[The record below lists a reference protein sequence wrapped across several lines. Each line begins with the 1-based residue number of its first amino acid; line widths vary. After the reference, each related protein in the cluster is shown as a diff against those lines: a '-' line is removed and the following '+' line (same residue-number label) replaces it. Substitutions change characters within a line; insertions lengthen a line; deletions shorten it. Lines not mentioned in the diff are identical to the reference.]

1 MQLAILILNKEEL
14 LDVLLEGLLEIG
26 ISGATIIDSIGMGHI
41 LSTEVP
47 IFAGL
52 KFMFTGSRP
61 YNKTIFS
68 AIMEDKVEHLKEMV
82 EKTLG
87 PLKEG
92 GNGILLFLPLSDVV
106 GLKSEI

>member
-14 LDVLLEGLLEIG
+14 LEEFLEGLLEIG

-52 KFMFTGSRP
+52 KFMFNGSRP
-61 YNKTIFS
+61 YNKTIFT
-68 AIMEDKVEHLKEMV
+68 AIKDEKIKPLKELT

-87 PLKEG
+87 PLNEN
-92 GNGILLFLPLSDVV
+92 GNGILFFIPLSDVI
-106 GLKSEI
+106 GLKPEI

>member
-14 LDVLLEGLLEIG
+14 LEVLLEGLLEIG
-26 ISGATIIDSIGMGHI
+26 ISGATIIDSMGMGHI

-61 YNKTIFS
+61 YNKTIMS
-68 AIMEDKVEHLKEMV
+68 AIQEDKINPMKEIVEQI
-82 EKTLG
+82 LG
-87 PLKEG
+87 PLQDS
-92 GNGILLFLPLSDVV
+92 GNGILLFIPISDII
-106 GLKSEI
+106 GLKPEI

>member
-14 LDVLLEGLLEIG
+14 LEVLLEGLLEIG
-26 ISGATIIDSIGMGHI
+26 ISGATIMDSMGMGHI

-61 YNKTIFS
+61 YNKTIIS
-68 AIMEDKVEHLKEMV
+68 AIQEDKVAPMKEMV
-82 EKTLG
+82 EKILG
-87 PLKEG
+87 PLKES
-92 GNGILLFLPLSDVV
+92 GNGILFFIKLHDVL
-106 GLKSEI
+106 GLKAEI

>member
-14 LDVLLEGLLEIG
+14 LEVLLEGLLEIG
-26 ISGATIIDSIGMGHI
+26 VSGATIIDSIGMGHM

-52 KFMFTGSRP
+52 KYMFSGSRP

-68 AIMEDKVEHLKEMV
+68 AINDDKVEPLKEV
-82 EKTLG
+82 VDKTLG
-87 PLKEG
+87 PLHEN
-92 GNGILLFLPLSDVV
+92 GNGILFFIPLTDVV

>member
-68 AIMEDKVEHLKEMV
+68 AITEDKVEPMKEMV

-87 PLKEG
+87 PLQEG